1 MLSKK
6 ISCFLPCRRGSERV
20 PKKNVKPFLNY
31 DNGLLEIKLNQL
43 LECKQID
50 EIVLSTDDEFILEYA
65 ASFVTD
71 RIRLHERDKALA
83 SSSTSTDELVPLI
96 ADLIPDGHVLWTHVT
111 SPFITSALYSTIIA
125 EYFCS
130 IEHGYDSLMTVSKL
144 QNFLWSNNKP
154 INYDREKEK
163 WPRTQSLKPVYEVNS
178 GVFLA
183 GIDKY
188 KINKDRIG
196 RKPYLY
202 EIEKLVGFDIDWPHD
217 FELAETMLERKIVEV

>member
-6 ISCFLPCRRGSERV
+6 ISCFLPCRKGSERV

-43 LECKQID
+43 LDCKRID
-50 EIVLSTDDEFILEYA
+50 EIILSTDDDFILEYA
-65 ASFVTD
+65 ACFTSD
-71 RIRLHERDKALA
+71 RLRLHKRDGALA
-83 SSSTSTDELVPLI
+83 SSSTSTDDLVPLV

-111 SPFITSALYSTIIA
+111 SPFITSELYSTIIA

-130 IEHGYDSLMTVSKL
+130 IENGYDSLMTVTKL
-144 QNFLWSNNKP
+144 QSFLWSHNKP

-163 WPRTQSLKPVYEVNS
+163 WPRTQTLKPVYEVNS

-188 KINKDRIG
+188 KNNKDRIG
-196 RKPYLY
+196 KIPYLY
-202 EIEKLVGFDIDWPHD
+202 EIEKLVSFDIDWPED
-217 FELAETMLERKIVEV
+217 FELAEAMFERKLVEV